1 MYHFVLKTFPV
12 SIFNIVKKK
21 INDIIQI
28 NGSIWGSLIFLNGQ
42 RSPEIRKFQKCDSSN
57 LCLPREGGKKR
68 PMVGTHSRNTSGRII
83 RSFPVLKSKHSI
95 KLAIPSKQAHEPVSF
110 SITSLQL
117 LHAILFL
124 HPYLNF
130 VLWPTWFTSHLLN
143 NLPFPPLGL
152 CSCCSTEQKI
162 ILAPSWLSDILN
174 LFFNTQFKFHFLCE
188 VFFNLKLHNPVCSFL
203 QHFLCS
209 PP

>member
-1 MYHFVLKTFPV
+1 MVKEVLRPENFRNVIPV
-12 SIFNIVKKK
+12 SFV
-21 INDIIQI
+21 
-28 NGSIWGSLIFLNGQ
+28 F
-42 RSPEIRKFQKCDSSN
+42 P
-57 LCLPREGGKKR
+57 GKGKMR
-68 PMVGTHSRNTSGRII
+68 PMVGIHSRNISGRII

-95 KLAIPSKQAHEPVSF
+95 KLAIPSKQAHEPMSF

-152 CSCCSTEQKI
+152 CSCCSTE
-162 ILAPSWLSDILN
+162 
-174 LFFNTQFKFHFLCE
+174 
-188 VFFNLKLHNPVCSFL
+188 
-203 QHFLCS
+203 
-209 PP
+209 